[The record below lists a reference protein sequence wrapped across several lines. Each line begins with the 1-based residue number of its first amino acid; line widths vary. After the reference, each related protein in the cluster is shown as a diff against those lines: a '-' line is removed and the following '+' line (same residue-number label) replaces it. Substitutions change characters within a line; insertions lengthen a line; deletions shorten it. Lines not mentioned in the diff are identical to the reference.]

1 VNSSAASRFPS
12 VSRRLR
18 LPSRGAWLGARAT
31 NVLRRPRRLLGLGVA
46 AFSVLLIVY
55 LLLPRGVAG
64 VRSAV
69 TPPQARLDT
78 VALARRAS
86 EAHAEVAR
94 IEGQLAATRQE
105 WIRAMTPPPP
115 PALSAQDQARRD
127 SLERSVRVLA
137 GLLQRV
143 DAAPLAA
150 SYRAL
155 GESAPLRGDA
165 RARALVDSLIDVE
178 NEREDFGGAVVV
190 DPVFVA
196 LTTRANALG
205 RALRALGEEEMTR
218 RQREAASLVA
228 PAIPAVPLTPPTA
241 VPDTMAVLTALGA
254 ARVAAVAADRAFASA
269 RLTNVTRDS
278 IAAVERDRVQLA
290 PVPVL
295 LIAAAVVAAFLAF
308 SIALTDEMR
317 SPRVADIAEAE
328 RLSGLR
334 VLTMAGR
341 RDVPAERARRAA
353 DRSIA
358 SLLDPTSDEYRI
370 LAWHL
375 TSLWPREG
383 IVTVTADDPVVA
395 AVVGANLAAVL
406 AVDARSTLLV
416 DTDFS
421 ASPVR
426 GVLELPSSP
435 GLAAVV
441 ENKRKWTE
449 SLLTVSVGRSRSM
462 AVLPSGPRDRPLG
475 PAEGQALVNDIVRA
489 ARRHDAT
496 VVIAPSTQV
505 LKVRAGDDVIVCA
518 VQGTT
523 RLATLGRAVASLID
537 AGARVRGVVLW
548 QGRVPG
554 VARVT

>member
-1 VNSSAASRFPS
+1 
-12 VSRRLR
+12 
-18 LPSRGAWLGARAT
+18 
-31 NVLRRPRRLLGLGVA
+31 
-46 AFSVLLIVY
+46 
-55 LLLPRGVAG
+55 
-64 VRSAV
+64 
-69 TPPQARLDT
+69 
-78 VALARRAS
+78 
-86 EAHAEVAR
+86 
-94 IEGQLAATRQE
+94 
-105 WIRAMTPPPP
+105 MTPPPA
-115 PALSAQDQARRD
+115 PALSASDQARRD
-127 SLERSVRVLA
+127 SLDRSVRVLA
-137 GLLQRV
+137 GVLQRV
-143 DAAPLAA
+143 NAAPLAA

-155 GESAPLRGDA
+155 GESAPLRADP
-165 RARALVDSLIDVE
+165 RARALVDSLVDVE
-178 NEREDFGGAVVV
+178 HERDDLGGSVVV

-196 LTTRANALG
+196 LTTRANELG
-205 RALRALGEEEMTR
+205 RALRAIGEEELTR
-218 RQREAASLVA
+218 LQRQAAALVA
-228 PAIPAVPLTPPTA
+228 PVIAPAPSVASTPA
-241 VPDTMAVLTALGA
+241 PDTLATITALGA
-254 ARVAAVAADRAFASA
+254 ARVGAVAADRAFASA
-269 RLTNVTRDS
+269 RLTNATRDS
-278 IAAVERDRVQLA
+278 IAARERDRVQLA

-308 SIALTDEMR
+308 SIALSDEMR

-328 RLSGLR
+328 RLSGMR

-358 SLLDPTSDEYRI
+358 PLLDPTSDEYRI

-383 IVTVTADDPVVA
+383 IVTVTGDDPVVA

-406 AVDARSTLLV
+406 AVDARATLLV
-416 DTDFS
+416 DTDFA

-426 GVLELPSSP
+426 GVLELPDSP

-462 AVLPSGPRDRPLG
+462 AVLPSGPRARPLG

-496 VVIAPSTQV
+496 VVIAPAAQV
-505 LKVRAGDDVIVCA
+505 LKVRAGDDVIICA
-518 VQGTT
+518 VQGAT

-554 VARVT
+554 MPRIA

>member
-1 VNSSAASRFPS
+1 M
-12 VSRRLR
+12 
-18 LPSRGAWLGARAT
+18 
-31 NVLRRPRRLLGLGVA
+31 LLVA
-46 AFSVLLIVY
+46 Y

-69 TPPQARLDT
+69 TPPHARLDT
-78 VALARRAS
+78 AALARRAS
-86 EAHAEVAR
+86 DAHAEVAR

-105 WIRAMTPPPP
+105 WIRAMTPPPA
-115 PALSAQDQARRD
+115 PALSAKDQARRD

-143 DAAPLAA
+143 NAAPLAA

-155 GESAPLRGDA
+155 GESAPLRGDF
-165 RARALVDSLIDVE
+165 RVRALVDSLVDVE

-218 RQREAASLVA
+218 LQQEAASLVA
-228 PAIPAVPLTPPTA
+228 PVAPVDPVAPAIAA
-241 VPDTMAVLTALGA
+241 PDTMATISALGT

-269 RLTNVTRDS
+269 RLTNATRDS
-278 IAAVERDRVQLA
+278 IATIERDRVQLA

-295 LIAAAVVAAFLAF
+295 LVAAAVVAGFLAF

-328 RLSGLR
+328 RLSGMR
-334 VLTMAGR
+334 VLTMAGQR
-341 RDVPAERARRAA
+341 NVPAERARRAA

-358 SLLDPTSDEYRI
+358 PLLDPTSDEYRI

-426 GVLELPSSP
+426 SVLELPNSP

-449 SLLTVSVGRSRSM
+449 SLLSVPVGRSRSM

-496 VVIAPSTQV
+496 VVIAPASQV
-505 LKVRAGDDVIVCA
+505 LKVRAGDDVIICA
-518 VQGTT
+518 VQGAT

-554 VARVT
+554 LSRVA